1 MAAIRVGIIG
11 LGNVGGGAL
20 RILADNLPLINRKL
34 GAEMKVTAVCARSIE
49 SDPPEI
55 LSHFSDAVRTANWRE
70 VAESA
75 EVDIVA
81 ELVGG
86 TDIAEKIIETAIAH
100 GKSVVTA
107 NKELMAV
114 RGAAIWAKACEAK
127 VRLAMEASVAGGIPI
142 HSVLREGIAGDRI
155 ESLLGIL
162 NGTCNFILTEMERR
176 GDSLETVLAEAQELG
191 YAEADPTAD
200 VDGFDAR
207 SKLALLAALAYGVHI
222 APECIPTQGIR
233 RIRDVDFLYADR
245 LGHTVRLLAAAEQT
259 EEGLYLSVRPALL
272 PKEAILANVNG
283 SYNAIWVRGAH
294 GADTFYYGRGA
305 GSTPTGVAVVS
316 DLMAVARELL
326 MGGSVRVSPF
336 AHANLERGEPADI
349 GRQIRPYYLRFR
361 VRDRP
366 GIIAELAAILASADI
381 SVDAVLQEPS
391 DAKDD
396 LPFVI
401 TVEPAARRSVEEA
414 VEKMRELD
422 FLVDAPL
429 ALALEKGL
437 ES

>member
-20 RILADNLPLINRKL
+20 RILADNLSSIHRKL
-34 GAEMKVTAVCARSIE
+34 GAELRVTAVCSRSIE

-55 LSHFSDAVRTANWRE
+55 LSEFPDAVRTTQWRE
-70 VAESA
+70 VTDSS

-86 TDIAEKIIETAIAH
+86 VDVAEKIMEAAIAQ

-107 NKELMAV
+107 NKELMAA
-114 RGAAIWAKACEAK
+114 RGAVIWGSAREKG

-162 NGTCNFILTEMERR
+162 NGTCNFILTEMETR
-176 GDSLETVLAEAQELG
+176 GESLETVLAEAQELG

-200 VDGFDAR
+200 IDGHDAR
-207 SKLALLAALAYGVHI
+207 SKLALLAALAFGVQVD
-222 APECIPTQGIR
+222 PESIPTEGIR

-245 LGHTVRLLAAAEQT
+245 LHHTVRLLAAAEQT
-259 EEGLYLSVRPALL
+259 PQGLYLSVRPALL
-272 PKEAILANVNG
+272 PKTAILAHVHG
-283 SYNAIWVRGAH
+283 SYNAVWVRGAH
-294 GADTFYYGRGA
+294 GEDTFYYGRGA
-305 GSTPTGVAVVS
+305 GPTPTGVAVVS
-316 DLMAVARELL
+316 DLMSVARELL
-326 MGGSVRVSPF
+326 MGGSERVSPF
-336 AHANLERGEPADI
+336 AHSELEATDPADI
-349 GRQIRPYYLRFR
+349 GDQVRPYYLRFR

-366 GIIAELAAILASADI
+366 GIIAELAAILASAGI

-391 DAKDD
+391 DEKQD
-396 LPFVI
+396 LPFVV
-401 TVEPAARRSVEEA
+401 TVEPATRSAVMEA
-414 VEKMRELD
+414 LNAMRELD
-422 FLVDAPL
+422 FLLDAPL
-429 ALALEKGL
+429 ALPFEEGL